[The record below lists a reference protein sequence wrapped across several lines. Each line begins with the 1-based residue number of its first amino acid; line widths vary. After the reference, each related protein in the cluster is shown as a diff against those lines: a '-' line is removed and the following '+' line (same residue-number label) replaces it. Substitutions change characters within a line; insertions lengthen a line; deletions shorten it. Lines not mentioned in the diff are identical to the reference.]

1 MGGRSPKNGVRLVE
15 AGLIL
20 AIDTSGAT
28 ASVALY
34 RDQVLAECSWQSARR
49 HSVDLLRAVDWVLQL
64 AGTDKRSL
72 AAIAVAAGPGSYS
85 GLRVGIST
93 AMAMAMALE
102 IGVVQAPTLDVM
114 AWGQAALADPRGGR
128 AIRAAI
134 DVGRSHFATARF
146 RRVDQHLEHESR
158 IENVGL
164 GELMEMAAVERCHLV
179 VDLDV
184 ATREGLERHYG
195 ARVELASPAASMR
208 RAAFLAELAA
218 ARVRRGETVG
228 GAGVEPIYLR

>member
-1 MGGRSPKNGVRLVE
+1 ME
-15 AGLIL
+15 AAPIL

-34 RDQVLAECSWQSARR
+34 RDQVLGECSWQSGRR
-49 HSVDLLRAVDWVLQL
+49 HSIDLLRAVDVVLQL
-64 AGTDKRSL
+64 AATDKRSL

-102 IGVVQAPTLDVM
+102 IGVVQAPSLDVM
-114 AWGQAALADPRGGR
+114 AWGQASPVDPRGGR

-134 DVGRSHFATARF
+134 DVGRGHFATARF

-158 IENVGL
+158 IVNVGL

-179 VDLDV
+179 VDLDP
-184 ATREGLERHYG
+184 ATREQVDRHYG
-195 ARVELASPAASMR
+195 SRVELASPAASMR

-218 ARVRRGETVG
+218 ARIRRGEAVG
-228 GAGVEPIYLR
+228 GVAVEPIYLR

>member
-1 MGGRSPKNGVRLVE
+1 MKLVE
-15 AGLIL
+15 VGPIL

-34 RDQVLAECSWQSARR
+34 RNQVLGECSWQSGRR
-49 HSVDLLRAVDWVLQL
+49 HSVELLRAVDEVLQL

-72 AAIAVAAGPGSYS
+72 AALAVAAGPGSYS

-93 AMAMAMALE
+93 AMVMALALG

-114 AWGQAALADPRGGR
+114 AWGQAALADPRSGR

-134 DVGRSHFATARF
+134 DVGRGHFGTARF

-179 VDLDV
+179 VDLDP
-184 ATREGLERHYG
+184 ATREQVERHYG

-208 RAAFLAELAA
+208 RAGFLAELAA
-218 ARVRRGETVG
+218 ARIRRGEAVG
-228 GAGVEPIYLR
+228 GAAVEPIYLR